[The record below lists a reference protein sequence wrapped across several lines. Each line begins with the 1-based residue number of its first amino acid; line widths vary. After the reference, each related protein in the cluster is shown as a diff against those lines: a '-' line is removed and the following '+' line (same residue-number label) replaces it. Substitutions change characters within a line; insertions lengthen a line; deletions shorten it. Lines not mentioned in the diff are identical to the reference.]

1 MYVVATAGHVD
12 HGKSTL
18 VRALTGMEPDRL
30 AEEQR
35 RGLTIDLGFAWTT
48 LSSGREVAF
57 VDVPGHE
64 RFLANMLAG
73 VGPAPVACLVVAADK
88 GWQAQSSDHRDAITA
103 LGIRHGLVVVT
114 RADRA
119 PEQVPITIAETRAA
133 LAGTSLASAPVV
145 VVSATEGTGLSDLVR
160 RLDEVLA
167 TAPAPDPA
175 ARVRLW
181 GDRSFTIK
189 GAGTVVTGSLTAGTL
204 RTGDHLTLVGETTR
218 TVSVRGLHSRN
229 QAVREVTAHARVAV
243 NLRELPAESIHRGD
257 ALVTPDAWPVTDT
270 IDVRR
275 TMGTGFSEA
284 PQRFVV
290 HLGTAAAPARLR
302 PFDDDHG
309 RLTLSRP
316 LPLQLGDRLVL
327 RDPGAHSVLAGAL
340 VLDVDVPAL
349 TRRGDG
355 ARRAAALAI
364 RPDGGDPA
372 AEVERRG
379 AIRVERLRAFGLTN
393 LDQVPAGL
401 TAVGPGDGWWL
412 HPPALDRWAEALQ
425 RAVTTKL
432 AAEPLAPGLPQGAA
446 LDLLKRQTPPLPDA
460 TLLGLVVNRAGLEA
474 RGGTIRP
481 PGHATDLGTA
491 EPGVAELE
499 RRLRERPFLA
509 PEADDLASLHL
520 GIRELAAAERAG
532 RLLRLADQLVLL
544 PDALARAMRLLA
556 ALEQPFTTSEARQAL
571 DTTRRVIIPL
581 LEHLDARGWTRRLD
595 PTHRQ
600 IVPRN
605 P

>member
-48 LSSGREVAF
+48 LPSGREVAF

-73 VGPAPVACLVVAADK
+73 VGPAPVVCFVVAADK

-181 GDRSFTIK
+181 VDRSFTIK

-218 TVSVRGLHSRN
+218 TVTVRGLHSRN

-275 TMGTGFSEA
+275 TMGTGFTEA

-355 ARRAAALAI
+355 ARRAAALAT

-425 RAVTTKL
+425 RAVTAKL
-432 AAEPLAPGLPQGAA
+432 AAEPLAPGLPQGTA